1 MELSCCT
8 STSRSREFYSKNKI
22 ILKKPEKF
30 IYNNTKKI
38 YKPRQLKNINF
49 ILNVLTKLNPVDVK
63 NKDYEFGL
71 KDMAYKINLRPVQ
84 AVQAR
89 R

>member
-1 MELSCCT
+1 
-8 STSRSREFYSKNKI
+8 
-22 ILKKPEKF
+22 
-30 IYNNTKKI
+30 
-38 YKPRQLKNINF
+38 
-49 ILNVLTKLNPVDVK
+49 VLTKLNPVDVK

>member
-1 MELSCCT
+1 M
-8 STSRSREFYSKNKI
+8 
-22 ILKKPEKF
+22 
-30 IYNNTKKI
+30 
-38 YKPRQLKNINF
+38 LKNINF

-84 AVQAR
+84 AAVPLGPRDFAGGDQA
-89 R
+89 